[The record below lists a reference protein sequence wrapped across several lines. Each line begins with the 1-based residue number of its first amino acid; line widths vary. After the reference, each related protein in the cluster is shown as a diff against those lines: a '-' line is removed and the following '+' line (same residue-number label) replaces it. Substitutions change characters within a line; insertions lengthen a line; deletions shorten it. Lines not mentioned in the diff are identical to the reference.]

1 MRLQAEVIGKYDRA
15 ADASHLLY
23 APLAQSLTFRE
34 TRRYTLEYTGCAAA
48 CEEFLKRVL
57 SDSTSHELH
66 LGPQDALTG
75 QSFILDCGM
84 KSGALD
90 LEKEAI
96 LAYLRGLEKPEFSLQ
111 SLKIQRRVYLFGA
124 SPGEVSALSARFVKD
139 IVNPAIHHFT
149 VLAA

>member
-1 MRLQAEVIGKYDRA
+1 MLLQAEVIGKYDRA

-34 TRRYTLEYTGCAAA
+34 TRRYTLEYTGSAVA

-66 LGPQDALTG
+66 LGPQAALSG
-75 QSFILDCGM
+75 QSFILDYGM
-84 KSGALD
+84 KPGALD

-96 LAYLRGLEKPEFSLQ
+96 LGYFRGLEKSQFSLQ

-124 SPGEVSALSARFVKD
+124 GAAEVPALSARFVKD
-139 IVNPAIHHFT
+139 IVNPAVHHFT